1 MKRAALVVTILF
13 ALVAFV
19 VGFAGATAALDI
31 TRPVA
36 SGSTATVQFVV
47 KDGDNTTDVADN
59 LQKAGLIH
67 NALVFRLFARFKHL
81 DSGLK
86 HGTYT
91 ISPGMTMDQIIAALE
106 GPPVDE
112 SIAVLVPPGLRVTQ
126 YATYLSKL
134 PNFNADNFLK
144 IAQTG
149 ILLDDA
155 KTPLWTK
162 YWFIQ
167 KPGKNVKYALEG
179 YLFPDTYAFN
189 KNDDETKAIE
199 TMLDNLG
206 EHLCPGPDNNLS
218 GPNEYFLKKD
228 QCLAHAATV
237 DSKNTS
243 IFSAMEKAYAT
254 SDDVAALQMTLTFA
268 SLTVRET
275 DAVKYPKDAIGVT
288 NVNYTRYMAVL
299 NKTANVGGVFNL
311 GSDPTVLYALDS
323 ASTPK
328 DSIWWNRKLLVGN
341 LADLAKTDPY
351 NTYVVSGPPP
361 GPIAAPLWA
370 DIEDA
375 ANPSISKYFYFVQDC
390 HGTTLYATTLDQHNA
405 NIDKANAC
413 K

>member
-47 KDGDNTTDVADN
+47 KDGDSTTDVADN

-86 HGTYT
+86 HGTYK
-91 ISPGMTMDQIIAALE
+91 ISPGMTMDQIVAALE

-206 EHLCPGPDNNLS
+206 EHLCPGPDNNLT
-218 GPNEYFLKKD
+218 GPNEYFNKKD

-268 SLTVRET
+268 SLTVREIK
-275 DAVKYPKDAIGVT
+275 DPKDAPGVT
-288 NVNYTRYMAVL
+288 NVYYTRYMAL
-299 NKTANVGGVFNL
+299 IGKTDNIGGVFNM
-311 GSDPTVLYALDS
+311 GSDPTTQYARDSETPPKADGKWWAPLDR
-323 ASTPK
+323 AAAEIATK
-328 DSIWWNRKLLVGN
+328 
-341 LADLAKTDPY
+341 DPY
-351 NTYVVSGPPP
+351 NTYVTDSIPP

-370 DIEDA
+370 DIQAA
-375 ANPSISKYFYFVQDC
+375 ANPSISKYFYFIQDC

-405 NIDKANAC
+405 NIAKAASC